1 MLIDYMDNDF
11 CKKRGKKEEER
22 VSTWTLLVWVGSFK
36 QIEWIVG

>member
-22 VSTWTLLVWVGSFK
+22 VTTWTLLV
-36 QIEWIVG
+36 